1 MLPQTVRGEHC
12 NVIEVLFISAYMIYG
27 LFTGLC
33 KGFKSPKRSLKMPSL
48 YNHALT
54 DQCPQIC
61 IFYQFKTGMVTYLNV
76 QIMIP

>member
-1 MLPQTVRGEHC
+1 MDCSRGC
-12 NVIEVLFISAYMIYG
+12 ARASNP
-27 LFTGLC
+27 
-33 KGFKSPKRSLKMPSL
+33 PKRSLKMPSL

-76 QIMIP
+76 QIMIPFETVIDLKWLILLKW